1 MIKPMEQKLSVAIL
15 NNIDLD
21 KIIYAEITQPGG
33 MGNAGGIIL
42 YAHQGGTEQL
52 ICYETNI
59 CDDQETYLVGEELL
73 YKEINSLDGSEYFDL
88 YTGGMGNQIVVNK
101 KANLEITDDYFVYTT
116 GEVQFQ
122 IVSSVHIIFTRVAYD
137 MKKDKG
143 H

>member
-1 MIKPMEQKLSVAIL
+1 MIKPTRKKLSVIVL

-21 KIIYAEITQPGG
+21 EIIYAEITQPGG

-59 CDDQETYLVGEELL
+59 YDREETYVVGEKLL

-101 KANLEITDDYFVYTT
+101 KANLEITDHYFVYTR
-116 GEVQFQ
+116 GEVQYQ
-122 IVSSVHIIFTRVAYD
+122 IVSSVQIIFNTVVFA
-137 MKKDKG
+137 MKKNKG
-143 H
+143 Y

>member
-1 MIKPMEQKLSVAIL
+1 M
-15 NNIDLD
+15 
-21 KIIYAEITQPGG
+21 
-33 MGNAGGIIL
+33 
-42 YAHQGGTEQL
+42 
-52 ICYETNI
+52 
-59 CDDQETYLVGEELL
+59 VGEKLL

-88 YTGGMGNQIVVNK
+88 YTGGMGNQIVVNN
-101 KANLEITDDYFVYTT
+101 KANMSITDRCFVYTI

>member
-42 YAHQGGTEQL
+42 YAHQEGTDQL

-59 CDDQETYLVGEELL
+59 YHDEETFVVGEKLL
-73 YKEINSLDGSEYFDL
+73 YEEINSLDGSEYFDL
-88 YTGGMGNQIVVNK
+88 YNGGMGNQIVVNK
-101 KANLEITDDYFVYTT
+101 KANLEITDRYFLYKI

-122 IVSSVHIIFTRVAYD
+122 IFSSLHIIFTRLAYE
-137 MKKDKG
+137 MKNNMG
-143 H
+143 Y